1 MRIGTSSSLLHT
13 PYSLKYEEKMDSE
26 IKSWLSYAVEKLDEV
41 NLINSLFFGK
51 ELSKKETAILDQNRK
66 ANKSRKESS
75 KVTDS
80 AVRERVANF
89 KFVPRVPFKERI
101 IEQHK
106 KFSYKPLV
114 TTTIGSFPQ
123 TAEVRQARRDN
134 KAGTL
139 SDADYKK
146 FLEKETAKTVK
157 FQEKI
162 GLDVLVHGEFERND
176 MVEYFG
182 EKLNGFAFSQN
193 GWVQSY
199 GSRCVKPPHIYG
211 DVSRPEAMTVDWITY
226 AQSLTKREMKG
237 MLTGPVTI
245 LAWSFVRDDQ
255 PRSETSRQIA
265 FAIQDEITDLEKAG
279 IEMIQVDE
287 AAFKEGYPLRKEDIP
302 TYEKW
307 AVDDFLVTT
316 SSVKPS
322 TQIHTH
328 MCYSE
333 FNDII
338 KTIEAMDADVI
349 SIETSRS
356 GNELLKVFNKVSY
369 KQEVGPGVYD
379 IHSPRVPSVEE
390 MVKQIEELLKVLP
403 ARQLWINPDCGLKTR
418 GWAEVEESL
427 QNMVEAVETVR
438 QNQKEAEIQAK
449 IDAENKAKEK
459 ADAEAKAKLEAEK
472 TESKEEVKTE
482 SKEETKEA

>member
-1 MRIGTSSSLLHT
+1 MVLH
-13 PYSLKYEEKMDSE
+13 S
-26 IKSWLSYAVEKLDEV
+26 
-41 NLINSLFFGK
+41 
-51 ELSKKETAILDQNRK
+51 
-66 ANKSRKESS
+66 
-75 KVTDS
+75 
-80 AVRERVANF
+80 
-89 KFVPRVPFKERI
+89 
-101 IEQHK
+101 HK
-106 KFSYKPLV
+106 
-114 TTTIGSFPQ
+114 I
-123 TAEVRQARRDN
+123 
-134 KAGTL
+134 
-139 SDADYKK
+139 
-146 FLEKETAKTVK
+146 
-157 FQEKI
+157 
-162 GLDVLVHGEFERND
+162 
-176 MVEYFG
+176 
-182 EKLNGFAFSQN
+182 

-226 AQSLTKREMKG
+226 AQSLTKKEMKG

-255 PRSETSRQIA
+255 PLNETSRQIA

-302 TYEKW
+302 AYEKW
-307 AVDDFLVTT
+307 AVEDFLVTT
-316 SSVKPS
+316 SSVKTT

-356 GNELLKVFNKVSY
+356 GNELLKIFDKVGY

-379 IHSPRVPSVEE
+379 IHSPRVPDVEE
-390 MVKQIEELLKVLP
+390 MVKQIELLLKVLP
-403 ARQLWINPDCGLKTR
+403 ERQLWINPDCGLKTR
-418 GWAEVEESL
+418 GWAEVEDSL
-427 QNMVEAVETVR
+427 KNMVEAVSIVR
-438 QNQKEAEIQAK
+438 ENREIEKANAIIEAENKAIEKEEAEAK
-449 IDAENKAKEK
+449 AKLDAENKAKE
-459 ADAEAKAKLEAEK
+459 DAKA
-472 TESKEEVKTE
+472 EVKTEAE